1 VWSLCG
7 RLRYTVEDKKKDSK
21 RYKRPHC
28 QQLVNKDYSTMI
40 NPKNFIYSRAAVARM
55 LGIASQLIKKVEI
68 WANCIF
74 VIVQGRRPRFWKK
87 ASFRNHFVDHRKF
100 EARYYEVAAKS
111 DSKFEVWNS
120 KSSYQLEAL
129 QTEIKCPC
137 EDYNNQQRIFKGKG
151 CCKHGYAVLHFLGF
165 DRLSQ
170 YVENHEWLNT
180 QNEKFV
186 DEDIDYDEA
195 NHYIFGAARW

>member
-1 VWSLCG
+1 
-7 RLRYTVEDKKKDSK
+7 
-21 RYKRPHC
+21 
-28 QQLVNKDYSTMI
+28 MI

-55 LGIASQLIKKVEI
+55 LGIASQLVKKVEV

-87 ASFRNHFVDHRKF
+87 ASFTNHFVDHRKF
-100 EARYYEVAAKS
+100 EARYYEVSAKS

-120 KSSYQLEAL
+120 KSSYQLEAF

-151 CCKHGYAVLHFLGF
+151 CCKHGYAVLHSLGF
-165 DRLSQ
+165 DRLSE
-170 YVENHEWLNT
+170 YIKNHQWLNN
-180 QNEKFV
+180 QN
-186 DEDIDYDEA
+186 DEFIDDDDNDDDDDDRESGCERRFRDIY
-195 NHYIFGAARW
+195 G